1 MVPYQIYAQFQFIDV
16 LQSFAG
22 TFYIYCWLFSLHV
35 LLLVFFVWDT
45 SYHKSYFPIFKA
57 WQHRAGL
64 LDIQPVATE
73 FSEQKK
79 LRRLANSKLQ
89 GYIHMRKRVLKMM
102 SPLSST
108 ARTWKVSLTHEY
120 SARSFEKNI
129 FLRFQKSE
137 IKCADTYEHS
147 EAMVKIS
154 EENILYFEL

>member
-64 LDIQPVATE
+64 LDIQPVPTE
-73 FSEQKK
+73 LSEQKK

-89 GYIHMRKRVLKMM
+89 GYIHMGKRVKMM
-102 SPLSST
+102 SPEFHGSNLKSVFDTGVQCSQFWKKKYFWDFKNRKLS
-108 ARTWKVSLTHEY
+108 AH
-120 SARSFEKNI
+120 I
-129 FLRFQKSE
+129 
-137 IKCADTYEHS
+137 H
-147 EAMVKIS
+147 M
-154 EENILYFEL
+154 NILKLW